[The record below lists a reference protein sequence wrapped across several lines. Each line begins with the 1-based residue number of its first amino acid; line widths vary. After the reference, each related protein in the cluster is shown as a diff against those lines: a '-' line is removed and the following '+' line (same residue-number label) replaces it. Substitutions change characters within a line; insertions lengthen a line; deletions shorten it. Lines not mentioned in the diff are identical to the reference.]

1 MKLTSLQNR
10 NVFVDANVIFDY
22 LLDRK
27 FYADN
32 AFDFF
37 DKAQKYSVN
46 LYVCSYTFAIAYYHM
61 NKRGFSHNE
70 TLNRLEELLTKIEC
84 LLAVDEK
91 IIRQAMKSGFNDFE
105 DAIQFYC
112 ASNVPKCEAIITRN
126 SKDFML
132 SNIPAVKPQNFF
144 V

>member
-1 MKLTSLQNR
+1 MNLTNIQNR

-32 AFDFF
+32 ASYFF
-37 DKAQKYSVN
+37 DNAQKYSVD

-61 NKRGFSHNE
+61 CKKGVTHNE
-70 TLNRLEELLTKIEC
+70 ALDKLEKLLTRIEC
-84 LLAVDEK
+84 LLSVDEK

-126 SKDFML
+126 AKDFSL
-132 SNIPAVKPQNFF
+132 SNIPAVKPQNFLF
-144 V
+144 